1 MERADAY
8 AETYAETGGRPQEPL
23 LLFEPVHATPAPAD
37 SAMRRRCA
45 GGGLALELHPR
56 ERLLDAG
63 PEALSSAELLALLL
77 GGEPGRAIQ
86 RATDLISR
94 AGGLAGLR
102 TASCH
107 DLLHGNGLSEAR
119 AATVI
124 AATELGKRMMS
135 ACGPER
141 PIISSPRDVDALLGV
156 RMRDLDR
163 EHFVVLLLDTK
174 NQVLGSPTISVGTLS
189 SSLVHPREVFKPA
202 IKLSAASVIL
212 AHNHPSRSLEPSAE
226 DRQVTNRLVV
236 AGKHIGMEVLDHVIF
251 GEGYLS
257 MKERGML

>member
-1 MERADAY
+1 MERANA
-8 AETYAETGGRPQEPL
+8 YAETGGQTQEPL
-23 LLFEPVHATPAPAD
+23 LPFEIMHATQAPAD

-45 GGGLALELHPR
+45 DKGLALELHPR

-77 GGEPGRAIQ
+77 GGEPARALKL
-86 RATDLISR
+86 AADVISG

-102 TASCH
+102 AASCD
-107 DLLHGNGLSEAR
+107 DLREARDLSEAR

-135 ACGPER
+135 ARGPER
-141 PIISSPRDVDALLGV
+141 PIISSPRDVAALLGV

-226 DRQVTNRLVV
+226 DRQVTNRLVQ

>member
-1 MERADAY
+1 MERANAY
-8 AETYAETGGRPQEPL
+8 ADAGAGAQEPL
-23 LLFEPVHATPAPAD
+23 LLFEPVHATPASAG

-45 GGGLALELHPR
+45 DLGLALELHPR

-63 PEALSSAELLALLL
+63 PESLSSAELLALLL
-77 GGEPGRAIQ
+77 GGEPGRALHS
-86 RATDLISR
+86 AGGVISR

-102 TASCH
+102 ASSYH
-107 DLLHGNGLSEAR
+107 DLLHGSGLSEAR

-135 ACGPER
+135 ARGPKR

-156 RMRDLDR
+156 RMRDFDR

-174 NQVLGSPTISVGTLS
+174 NQVLGSPTVSVGTLC

-202 IKLSAASVIL
+202 IKISAASVIL
-212 AHNHPSRSLEPSAE
+212 AHNHPSGSIVPSAE
-226 DRQVTNRLVV
+226 DRQVTNRLAQ
-236 AGKHIGMEVLDHVIF
+236 AGKHIGIEILDHVIF
-251 GEGYLS
+251 GEGCLS

>member
-1 MERADAY
+1 MESADAY
-8 AETYAETGGRPQEPL
+8 AETEGRTQEPL
-23 LLFEPVHATPAPAD
+23 LLFEPLHATPATAD
-37 SAMRRRCA
+37 SAVRRRCA

-63 PEALSSAELLALLL
+63 PESLSSAELLALLL
-77 GGEPGRAIQ
+77 GGEPGRALHS
-86 RATDLISR
+86 ADGVISQ

-102 TASCH
+102 VASYH
-107 DLLHGNGLSEAR
+107 DLLHGSGLSEAR
-119 AATVI
+119 AATVV

-135 ACGPER
+135 ARGPKR
-141 PIISSPRDVDALLGV
+141 PVISSPRDVDALLGV

-174 NQVLGSPTISVGTLS
+174 NQVLGSPTISVGTLC

-202 IKLSAASVIL
+202 IKASAANVIL
-212 AHNHPSRSLEPSAE
+212 AHNHPSGSIAPSAE
-226 DRQVTNRLVV
+226 DRQVTNRLAQ
-236 AGKHIGMEVLDHVIF
+236 AGKHIGIEVLDHVII

>member
-1 MERADAY
+1 MERMDAY
-8 AETYAETGGRPQEPL
+8 ADAGAGAQEPL
-23 LLFEPVHATPAPAD
+23 ALFESIHATPALAG

-45 GGGLALELHPR
+45 DVGFALELHPR

-63 PEALSSAELLALLL
+63 PEALSSTELLALLL

-86 RATDLISR
+86 RAADVISR

-102 TASCH
+102 AASYH
-107 DLLHGNGLSEAR
+107 DLLHGSGLREAR
-119 AATVI
+119 AATVV

-135 ACGPER
+135 ARGPER
-141 PIISSPRDVDALLGV
+141 PVISSPHDVDALLGV

-163 EHFVVLLLDTK
+163 EHFVVVLLDTK
-174 NQVLGSPTISVGTLS
+174 NQVLGSPTISVGTLC

-212 AHNHPSRSLEPSAE
+212 AHNHPSGSLEPSAE
-226 DRQVTNRLVV
+226 DRHVTNRLAQ
-236 AGKHIGMEVLDHVIF
+236 AGKHIGIEVLDHVIF
-251 GEGYLS
+251 GEGCLS
-257 MKERGML
+257 MKERGLL